1 MRVLVTGIDGF
12 VGSHLA
18 DFLSGL
24 PDVEI
29 HGTIF
34 DRRPAPNLDP
44 ALPRLVLHRVD
55 ITRREAVCEV
65 VKNVSPDS
73 IVHLAGQAFVPSS
86 IEDPAGTFQA
96 NVLGTVNL
104 LEGARRLMQGG
115 RGPSFLFVSSGE
127 VYGRVEASRLP
138 VAEECSLAPA
148 NPYSFSKAA
157 AEQAALAYRSAYG
170 MDVTIARPF
179 NHAGPRQSP
188 RFVVSDFA
196 RRFAL
201 FARGEEAPVLQVGNL
216 DVRRDFTDVR
226 DVARAYWSLVGAR
239 HREALFNVCSG
250 VPLVIRDVVR
260 ILEQVSGVTPA
271 LKQDPER
278 MRAYELPI
286 LVGSAARLNAETGWT
301 PTIDIATTIADTYR
315 WWLSQVATP

>member
-34 DRRPAPNLDP
+34 DKRPAPNLDT
-44 ALPRLVLHRVD
+44 ALSRLVLHRVD
-55 ITRREAVCEV
+55 VTLRDAVCEV
-65 VKNVSPDS
+65 VKKVSPDS

-96 NVLGTVNL
+96 NVLGTVNM

-115 RGPSFLFVSSGE
+115 RGPSFLCVSSGE
-127 VYGRVEASRLP
+127 VYGRVDRLP
-138 VAEECSLAPA
+138 VVEECALAPT

-170 MDVTIARPF
+170 MDITIARPF

-201 FARGEEAPVLQVGNL
+201 FSRGEAPPVLEVGNL

-226 DVARAYWSLVGAR
+226 DVARAYWSLMSAS
-239 HREALFNVCSG
+239 HTEALYNVCSG

-260 ILEQVSGVTPA
+260 ILEQVSGVTPV

-278 MRAYELPI
+278 MRAYELPV
-286 LVGSAARLNAETGWT
+286 LVGSAARLQAETGWT
-301 PTIDIATTIADTYR
+301 PAIDIATTIADTYR
-315 WWLSQVATP
+315 WWLSQ